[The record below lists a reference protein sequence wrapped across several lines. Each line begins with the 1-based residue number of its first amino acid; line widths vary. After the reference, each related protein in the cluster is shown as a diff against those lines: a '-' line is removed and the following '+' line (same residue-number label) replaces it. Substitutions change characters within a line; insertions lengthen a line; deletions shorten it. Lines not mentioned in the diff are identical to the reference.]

1 MREFGKDLFPTLII
15 CGLLPPFKTV
25 CFAPRP
31 LSSPV
36 PVKKPVRKP
45 SGPPATRSVPDG
57 QGLLARILDTPH
69 LAQVVPRLK
78 PEVLHR
84 VIQTCGLEDCGDLV
98 AMATPGQ
105 LEAVFDLDLWRPPR
119 PGFDEQLDPNRF
131 GQWLE
136 VLMESGAAVA
146 AQKLAGIDLDLVV
159 AAFAQHLR
167 VRDVAA
173 ASPFTSLDGEQIN
186 PDWRAPAWQHCE
198 IGGYRLEAK
207 RTEAWDA
214 IVELLVFLD
223 AEHADYFHG
232 VMRGCRRLSSSRP
245 EEDGFHDLLT
255 DTEQDMF
262 DLAVDRDERREKQG
276 YVTPAQARAFLQSA
290 RELQLSE
297 LAPPPLHPIARA
309 YFRAMEW
316 TEEPE
321 PGPSAAAPSPSEDD
335 DAAAEALSNVVDA
348 LLDAGV
354 LPGQPRGLL
363 AGGHDDVQRMSALQ
377 TLMQYANE
385 HDPAAFSNRGG
396 ELAYLANTL
405 VAGCSVQGRPL
416 TVSEASDAAAAT
428 CNLAL
433 EAWSRYW
440 PQPLEGSAL
449 PEGFLIDHDLVSVFQ
464 VGWRILYTDVCLVA
478 ADRLVDTLTNLRC
491 DDGQIQFEL
500 ASLRNALS
508 RQRQAG
514 TPWGARG
521 AMDVIAI
528 LDTPAWAALLGLI
541 DECPVLHGVIGA
553 AGRAGVRSIS
563 MSAFEFISGNDQ
575 VAAIHEFLD
584 RLPSTLSG

>member
-1 MREFGKDLFPTLII
+1 VREFGKDRFPTLII
-15 CGLLPPFKTV
+15 RQLPPPFKTV
-25 CFAPRP
+25 CFGRGP

-45 SGPPATRSVPDG
+45 SGTPATRSVPDG

-98 AMATPGQ
+98 AMVTPSQ
-105 LEAVFDLDLWRPPR
+105 LQAVFDLDLWRPPR
-119 PGFDEQLDPNRF
+119 PGLDEQLDPARF
-131 GQWLE
+131 GQWLD
-136 VLMESGAAVA
+136 VLMESGAGVA
-146 AQKLAGIDLDLVV
+146 AQKLAGVDLDLVV
-159 AAFAQHLR
+159 ASFAQHLR

-173 ASPFTSLDGEQIN
+173 ASPFTTLDGELITPPQR
-186 PDWRAPAWQHCE
+186 PRGWQECE

-223 AEHADYFHG
+223 AEHAEFFHR
-232 VMRGCRRLSSSRP
+232 VMSGCRRLSNSRP
-245 EEDGFHDLLT
+245 EEDAFHDLLV

-276 YVTPAQARAFLQSA
+276 YVIPAQARAFLQAS
-290 RELQLSE
+290 RQLQLDAS
-297 LAPPPLHPIARA
+297 APPPLHPIARA
-309 YFRAMEW
+309 YFRAIEW
-316 TEEPE
+316 TEEE
-321 PGPSAAAPSPSEDD
+321 PQSAAAESAPSEH
-335 DAAAEALSNVVDA
+335 AEALSTVVDA

-363 AGGHDDVQRMSALQ
+363 AGAHDDGPRLSTLQ
-377 TLMQYANE
+377 VLMQYANE
-385 HDPAAFSNRGG
+385 HDPAAFSSRGG

-405 VAGCSVQGRPL
+405 VAGCSVQGRPF
-416 TVSEASDAAAAT
+416 TASEASEAAAAI

-433 EAWSRYW
+433 ENWSRYW
-440 PQPLEGSAL
+440 PQPLAARAL
-449 PEGFLIDHDLVSVFQ
+449 PDAFLIDHDLVSVFQ
-464 VGWRILYTDVCLVA
+464 VGWRILHADVCLLA
-478 ADRLVDTLTNLRC
+478 ADRLVDTLTGLRC
-491 DDGQIQFEL
+491 DDGEIQL
-500 ASLRNALS
+500 GVVALRAAMS

-514 TPWGARG
+514 TPWAARG

-541 DECPVLHGVIGA
+541 DECPVLHGVITA
-553 AGRAGVRSIS
+553 AGRPGTRSIS

-575 VAAIHEFLD
+575 LAAIHAFLD

>member
-1 MREFGKDLFPTLII
+1 
-15 CGLLPPFKTV
+15 
-25 CFAPRP
+25 
-31 LSSPV
+31 
-36 PVKKPVRKP
+36 VKKPVRKP
-45 SGPPATRSVPDG
+45 SGLPATRGVPDG

-84 VIQTCGLEDCGDLV
+84 LIQTCGLEDCGDLV

-105 LEAVFDLDLWRPPR
+105 LQAVFDLDLWRPPR

-136 VLMESGAAVA
+136 VLMESGAAVT
-146 AQKLAGIDLDLVV
+146 AQKLIGIDLDLVV

-173 ASPFTSLDGEQIN
+173 VSPFTSLDGEQIT
-186 PDWRAPAWQHCE
+186 PDRRSPSRAGQDCE
-198 IGGYRLEAK
+198 IGGYQLEAQ
-207 RTEAWDA
+207 RTDAWDA

-223 AEHADYFHG
+223 AEHTDYFRR
-232 VMRGCRRLSSSRP
+232 VMSGCRQLSSSRP

-255 DTEQDMF
+255 DTAQDMF
-262 DLAVDRDERREKQG
+262 DLAADRDERREKQG
-276 YVTPAQARAFLQSA
+276 YVVPAQARAFLQAA
-290 RELQLSE
+290 RELQFGE

-321 PGPSAAAPSPSEDD
+321 PSAPGSSPSETAE
-335 DAAAEALSNVVDA
+335 AAAEAMSTVVDA

-363 AGGHDDVQRMSALQ
+363 AGAHEDVQRVSALQ
-377 TLMQYANE
+377 RLLQYANE
-385 HDPAAFSNRGG
+385 HDPPVFSSRSG

-405 VAGCSVQGRPL
+405 VAGCPVQGRPF
-416 TVSEASDAAAAT
+416 TASEASDAAAAV

-433 EAWSRYW
+433 ENWSRYW
-440 PQPLEGSAL
+440 PQQPEGSAL
-449 PEGFLIDHDLVSVFQ
+449 PQGFLVDHDLVSVFQ
-464 VGWRILYTDVCLVA
+464 VGWRILHTDVCLFA
-478 ADRLVDTLTNLRC
+478 ADRLADTLIGLRC
-491 DDGQIQFEL
+491 HDSDIQLGL
-500 ASLRNALS
+500 AALRHALA
-508 RQRQAG
+508 RHRQAG
-514 TPWGARG
+514 APWRARE

-541 DECPVLHGVIGA
+541 DQCPVLHGVIAA
-553 AGRAGVRSIS
+553 AGRPGTRSIS
-563 MSAFEFISGNDQ
+563 MSAFEFIAGNDQ
-575 VAAIHEFLD
+575 VAAIHAFLD
-584 RLPSTLSG
+584 RLGSMVSGSES

>member
-1 MREFGKDLFPTLII
+1 MREFGKDRFPTLII
-15 CGLLPPFKTV
+15 RHLPAPFKTV
-25 CFAPRP
+25 CFRPGP

-45 SGPPATRSVPDG
+45 SGTPATRSVPDG

-105 LEAVFDLDLWRPPR
+105 LQAVFDLDLWRPPR
-119 PGFDEQLDPNRF
+119 PGFDEQLDPSRF

-136 VLMESGAAVA
+136 VLMESGAGIA
-146 AQKLAGIDLDLVV
+146 AEKLAGVDLDLVV

-173 ASPFTSLDGEQIN
+173 ASPFTSLDGEQID
-186 PDWRAPAWQHCE
+186 PDRRARGWHTCE

-207 RTEAWDA
+207 RTDAWDA

-223 AEHADYFHG
+223 GEHADYFHR

-255 DTEQDMF
+255 DTDQDMF

-276 YVTPAQARAFLQSA
+276 YVIPAQARAFLQAA
-290 RELQLSE
+290 RELQLDE
-297 LAPPPLHPIARA
+297 PAPPPLHPIARA
-309 YFRAMEW
+309 YFRAIEW
-316 TEEPE
+316 TEEQNEE
-321 PGPSAAAPSPSEDD
+321 P
-335 DAAAEALSNVVDA
+335 AAEAMSTVVDA

-363 AGGHDDVQRMSALQ
+363 AGAHDDGPRLATLQ
-377 TLMQYANE
+377 VLMQYANE
-385 HDPAAFSNRGG
+385 HDPAAFGSRGG

-405 VAGCSVQGRPL
+405 VAGCSVQGRPF
-416 TVSEASDAAAAT
+416 TASEASDAAAAI

-433 EAWSRYW
+433 ENWSRYW
-440 PQPLEGSAL
+440 PQPLAAGAL
-449 PEGFLIDHDLVSVFQ
+449 PDAFLLDRDLVSVFQ
-464 VGWRILYTDVCLVA
+464 VGWRILHADVCLFA
-478 ADRLVDTLTNLRC
+478 ADRLVDTLKGLRC
-491 DDGQIQFEL
+491 DDGEIQLGL
-500 ASLRNALS
+500 AALRNAMT
-508 RQRQAG
+508 RHRQAG
-514 TPWGARG
+514 APWRARD

-553 AGRAGVRSIS
+553 AERPGTRSIR
-563 MSAFEFISGNDQ
+563 MSAFEFIAGNDH
-575 VAAIHEFLD
+575 VAAIHAFLE
-584 RLPSTLSG
+584 RLPSTLGG

>member
-1 MREFGKDLFPTLII
+1 
-15 CGLLPPFKTV
+15 
-25 CFAPRP
+25 
-31 LSSPV
+31 
-36 PVKKPVRKP
+36 VKKPVRKP

-98 AMATPGQ
+98 ALATPDQ
-105 LEAVFDLDLWRPPR
+105 LQAVFDLDLWRPAR
-119 PGFDEQLDPNRF
+119 PGLDEQLDPERF

-136 VLMESGAAVA
+136 VLMESGAATA
-146 AQKLAGIDLDLVV
+146 AGKLVGLDLDLVV
-159 AAFAQHLR
+159 ASFAQHLR

-173 ASPFTSLDGEQIN
+173 AAPFTTLDGQQIS
-186 PDWRAPAWQHCE
+186 PDRRASRGIEYE

-207 RTEAWDA
+207 RAAAWDA
-214 IVELLVFLD
+214 IVELLLFLD
-223 AEHADYFHG
+223 AEHSEFFHR

-245 EEDGFHDLLT
+245 EQDGFHDLLT
-255 DTEQDMF
+255 DTDQDMF

-276 YVTPAQARAFLQSA
+276 YIAPAQARAFLQAA
-290 RELQLSE
+290 RELPLDES
-297 LAPPPLHPIARA
+297 APPPLHPIARA
-309 YFRAMEW
+309 YFRAIEW
-316 TEEPE
+316 TEESE
-321 PGPSAAAPSPSEDD
+321 PSPSAVSSPSEHAE
-335 DAAAEALSNVVDA
+335 AAADAMATVVDA

-363 AGGHDDVQRMSALQ
+363 AGAHGDIPRVSALQ

-385 HDPAAFSNRGG
+385 HDPVAFSNRSG

-405 VAGCSVQGRPL
+405 VAGCSVQGRL
-416 TVSEASDAAAAT
+416 FTASEASDAAAAT

-433 EAWSRYW
+433 ENWSRHW
-440 PQPLEGSAL
+440 PQQDL
-449 PEGFLIDHDLVSVFQ
+449 PEGFLIGHELVSVFQ
-464 VGWRILYTDVCLVA
+464 VGWRILHTEVCLFA
-478 ADRLVDTLTNLRC
+478 ADRLVDTLTGLRC
-491 DDGQIQFEL
+491 DDAQIQLEL
-500 ASLRNALS
+500 AALRHAMS

-514 TPWGARG
+514 APWRARD

-541 DECPVLHGVIGA
+541 DECPVLHGVISA
-553 AGRAGVRSIS
+553 AGRTGVRSIS
-563 MSAFEFISGNDQ
+563 MSAFEFISGTDQ
-575 VAAIHEFLD
+575 ITAIRAFLA
-584 RLPSTLSG
+584 RLPSMVSGRIPANRRIRPGTAVA